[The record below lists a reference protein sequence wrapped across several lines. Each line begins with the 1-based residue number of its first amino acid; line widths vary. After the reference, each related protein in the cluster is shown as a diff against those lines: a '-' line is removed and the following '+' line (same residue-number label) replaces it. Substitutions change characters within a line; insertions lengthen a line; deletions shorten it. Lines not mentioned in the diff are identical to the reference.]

1 MSFLARGSRRG
12 RRSVAEVSVGALM
25 TFQALAFLG
34 APSALAISSCTFSG
48 GALSIVLSRGESI
61 VFTQNE
67 SGVVLVN
74 GANTTA
80 APCSTTR
87 ATVTNTTAISVTG
100 LAGEEDVTI
109 QMDVAGPGT
118 TIVSWGT
125 INWPIDLAPGTGDV
139 VTIDGSALTTDDLHT
154 TLGASGIDLNGDDD
168 LDVTLAAV
176 EDVFVDGGD
185 GDDTIWAAGS
195 TATGSAFTVNLTATG
210 GDGDDTIASGAGD
223 DALRG
228 GLDGELGDTLD
239 FSGAT
244 AAVNV
249 NLLREVATGMGS
261 DALADFENV
270 VGSAFN
276 DHITGNALSNTLNA
290 HSGNDNV
297 EGEGGADTIR
307 GTGGMDKLRG
317 GTGEDDLFGGAADD
331 GLFGGG
337 GTDFGDGGGGKDVCK
352 GVEMKRS
359 CGT

>member
-1 MSFLARGSRRG
+1 
-12 RRSVAEVSVGALM
+12 M
-25 TFQALAFLG
+25 TFQALAILG

-61 VFTQNE
+61 VFSQNA

-109 QMDVAGPGT
+109 QMDLAGPGT

-125 INWPIDLAPGTGDV
+125 INWPIDLASGTGDV
-139 VTIDGSALTTDDLHT
+139 VTIDGSDLTTDDLDT

-195 TATGSAFTVNLTATG
+195 TATGAAFTVNLTATG

-228 GLDGELGDTLD
+228 GLDGKLGDTLD

-276 DHITGNALSNTLNA
+276 DHITGDALSNTLNA

-317 GTGEDDLFGGAADD
+317 GSGEDDLFGGAADD

-337 GTDFGDGGGGKDVCK
+337 GTDFGNGGGGKDVCK

>member
-1 MSFLARGSRRG
+1 
-12 RRSVAEVSVGALM
+12 M
-25 TFQALAFLG
+25 TFQALVILG

-61 VFTQNE
+61 VFSQKA

-74 GANTTA
+74 GTNTTA
-80 APCSTTR
+80 APCSTAR
-87 ATVTNTTAISVTG
+87 ATVTNTTAISVNGPTG
-100 LAGEEDVTI
+100 DEDVTI
-109 QMDVAGPGT
+109 QMDIAGTGT
-118 TIVSWGT
+118 SIVSWGT
-125 INWPIDLAPGTGDV
+125 INWPINMASGNGDS
-139 VTIDGSALTTDDLHT
+139 VTIDGSDLTTDDLDIA
-154 TLGASGIDLNGDDD
+154 LGASGIDLDGDDD
-168 LDVTLAAV
+168 LDVTMAAV
-176 EDVFVDGGD
+176 ENVFVDGGAR
-185 GDDTIWAAGS
+185 DDNIWAAGS
-195 TATGSAFTVNLTATG
+195 TATGAALTVNLTATG
-210 GDGDDTIASGAGD
+210 GDGDDTIASGVGD
-223 DALRG
+223 DALGG
-228 GLDGELGDTLD
+228 GLDGKLGDTLD

-249 NLLREVATGMGS
+249 NLLHEVATGMGS

-276 DHITGNALSNTLNA
+276 DHITGDALSNILNA
-290 HSGNDNV
+290 YSGNDNV

-317 GTGEDDLFGGAADD
+317 GSGEDDLFGGAADD

>member
-1 MSFLARGSRRG
+1 
-12 RRSVAEVSVGALM
+12 M
-25 TFQALAFLG
+25 TFQALAIVE

-48 GALSIVLSRGESI
+48 GTLSIVQSRSESI
-61 VFTQNE
+61 VISQNA

-74 GANTTA
+74 GANTTDG
-80 APCSTTR
+80 PCSTTR

-100 LAGEEDVTI
+100 FRGHEDVTI
-109 QMDVAGPGT
+109 QMDVAGAGT

-125 INWPIDLAPGTGDV
+125 INWPIDLASGSGDSV
-139 VTIDGSALTTDDLHT
+139 SIDGSDLTTDDVDI
-154 TLGASGIDLNGDDD
+154 TLGASGVDLNSDDD
-168 LDVTLAAV
+168 LDMILAAV

-185 GDDTIWAAGS
+185 RDDTIWAAGS
-195 TATGSAFTVNLTATG
+195 TATGAAFTVNLTATG

-228 GLDGELGDTLD
+228 GLDGKLGDTLD

-307 GTGGMDKLRG
+307 GTGGMDKLWG
-317 GTGEDDLFGGAADD
+317 GSGEDDLFGGAADD

-337 GTDFGDGGGGKDVCK
+337 GTDFGNGGGGKDVCR

>member
-1 MSFLARGSRRG
+1 
-12 RRSVAEVSVGALM
+12 M

-109 QMDVAGPGT
+109 QMDLAGPGT

-139 VTIDGSALTTDDLHT
+139 VTIDGSDLTTDDLHT

-195 TATGSAFTVNLTATG
+195 TATGAAFTVNLTATG

-228 GLDGELGDTLD
+228 GLDGKLGDTLD

-290 HSGNDNV
+290 HSGNDDV
-297 EGEGGADTIR
+297 KGEGGADTIR

-317 GTGEDDLFGGAADD
+317 GSGEDDLFGGAADD

-337 GTDFGDGGGGKDVCK
+337 GTDFGNGGGGKDVCR